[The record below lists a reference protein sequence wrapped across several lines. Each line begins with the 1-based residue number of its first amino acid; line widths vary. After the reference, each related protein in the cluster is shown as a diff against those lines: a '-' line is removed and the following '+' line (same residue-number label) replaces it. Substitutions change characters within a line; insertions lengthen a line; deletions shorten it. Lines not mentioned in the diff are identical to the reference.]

1 LVALA
6 AVLTLTTPSISQ
18 AQDLTS
24 NDPNAGSGKT
34 NNSAIKDRNI
44 IITAN
49 RTEQKVNDTLAA
61 VEIIT
66 REDIDLIQPESI
78 VDLLA
83 NIAGFDIVRNG
94 GAGQS
99 SSLFTRGTS
108 SDHTL
113 VLIDGIRVGS
123 ATLGNKSFATIP
135 VAQIERIEIVKGPRA
150 ALWGSDAIGGVI
162 QIFTRRLELG
172 EYSATLTLGTDK
184 FKRSTVSAGFGSEE
198 ITNTITLSVEDS
210 SGFDAFDDSTDSSL
224 DSEPDNDGYQR
235 LSAAIRGDYKLS
247 DATTLDWVFQYDE
260 GDASFDNRFGANES
274 EYNNHLLNI
283 RYTYVMDKWRSQFS
297 VKQSRDKA
305 FSFDSRVPDK
315 VGSVF
320 KTRRNQI
327 NGLTTYSYN
336 DNINLSGG
344 IEYYKDDI
352 GGSRSQQFDGSFA
365 SFDETERNY
374 KAAFLSSV
382 VNIDRFIGEVSVRYD
397 DVDSVGSEQTF
408 NLSAGYKVLDNLTI
422 AVNRSKGF
430 KAPTFND
437 QYFPG
442 FGNPDLASE
451 VSYNTEFLIK
461 GYWDK
466 HSLMLTN
473 YSNQVN
479 QLITFVFNPVTFEFL
494 PFNLD
499 KASLKGYEAVYQYR
513 QEHWSHKLT
522 ASFVNAKDKSID
534 SITGQP
540 VNEQLLRRAKESYG
554 YELSADLDDVSF
566 FSQINYS
573 GKRRDN
579 NFSTFPSTAVFL
591 KSYVSVNIGANYDVT
606 ENLTLKFKV
615 SDLAKAAKP
624 TVFGYNVPGR
634 QVFLTVQ
641 YRNF

>member
-1 LVALA
+1 MHSSSMRTPLVALST
-6 AVLTLTTPSISQ
+6 VLTLFIPCLSQ
-18 AQDLTS
+18 AQE
-24 NDPNAGSGKT
+24 PT
-34 NNSAIKDRNI
+34 NNSSAVKDRNI
-44 IITAN
+44 VITAN
-49 RTEQKVNDTLAA
+49 RTEQDVNETLAA

-66 REDIDLIQPESI
+66 REDIERIQPESI

-99 SSLFTRGTS
+99 SSLFTRGAN

-172 EYSATLTLGTDK
+172 EYSVALTLGSDK
-184 FKRSTVSAGFGSEE
+184 FKSSNVSVGFGSES
-198 ITNTITLSVEDS
+198 ITNTVTLSIEDS
-210 SGFDAFDDSTDSSL
+210 AGFDAFDDSTNSTP

-247 DATTLDWVFQYDE
+247 DAITLDWVFQYDE
-260 GDASFDNRFGANES
+260 GDASFDNSFGANEN

-297 VKQSRDKA
+297 VKQSRDKD

-336 DNINLSGG
+336 EDINFSGG
-344 IEYYKDDI
+344 IEYYKDNI
-352 GGSRSQQFDGSFA
+352 GGSRSRQFDGSFA
-365 SFDETERNY
+365 SFDETERRYN
-374 KAAFLSSV
+374 AAFLSSV
-382 VNIDRFIGEVSVRYD
+382 VSIDRFIGEISVRYD

-408 NLSAGYKVLDNLTI
+408 NLSAGYKILDSLTI

-451 VSYNTEFLIK
+451 ISYNTEFLIK
-461 GYWDK
+461 GHWEK

-513 QEHWSHKLT
+513 QEKWSHKLI

-534 SITGQP
+534 NFTRQP
-540 VNEQLLRRAKESYG
+540 KNEQLLRRAKKHFG
-554 YELSADLDDVSF
+554 YELTADLGDISF

-573 GKRRDN
+573 SRRRDN
-579 NFSTFPSTAVFL
+579 NFSTFPSTSVFL
-591 KSYVSVNIGANYDVT
+591 KSYVAVNIGADYDINN
-606 ENLTLKFKV
+606 NLSVKLKV

-624 TVFGYNVPGR
+624 TVFGYNVVGR
-634 QVFLTVQ
+634 QVFLTLQ